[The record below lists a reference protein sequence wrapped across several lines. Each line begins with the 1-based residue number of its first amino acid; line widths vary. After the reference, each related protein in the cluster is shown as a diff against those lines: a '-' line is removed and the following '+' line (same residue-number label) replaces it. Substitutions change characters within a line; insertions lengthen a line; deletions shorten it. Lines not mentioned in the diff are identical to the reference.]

1 VHNVSLPKHLYGF
14 VREWALYDG
23 DESKTGMIPAVIHG
37 ISSTPSRSLGFHAL
51 LENGARWSDLPL
63 HALAHKQGAPELP
76 LEELSL
82 FDAFGYDITVTE
94 YEYLRELE
102 VEAKLRSGRKELGV
116 YVLSLDWIRNGWSDF
131 PAQHK
136 ELHLIALDSGGFAV
150 LPNYNCRFREAS
162 FVDPTQPLPPY
173 RAQSTVWHSEW
184 GFHMSPENKVVEE

>member
-1 VHNVSLPKHLYGF
+1 VHNASISHRYAF
-14 VREWALYDG
+14 VRERFLYDG

-37 ISSTPSRSLGFHAL
+37 ISSTPSRSLGFHVL

-63 HALAHKQGAPELP
+63 HALAHKQDAPELP

-82 FDAFGYDITVTE
+82 FDAFGYDLTVTE

-136 ELHLIALDSGGFAV
+136 ELHLIALDSGNFAV
-150 LPNYNCRFREAS
+150 LPNYNLSWRDPS
-162 FVDPTQPLPPY
+162 FVEPATQMPHY

-184 GFHMSPENKVVEE
+184 GFRMSPENRVVEE